1 MRGTK
6 VSFVHSGLR
15 RTGEA
20 MTDIHEKE
28 LADQIDR
35 EVASSD
41 GLMALVLCLSVAAGL
56 VVAGVAALFGAF

>member
-6 VSFVHSGLR
+6 VSVVHFALR
-15 RTGEA
+15 RTDEA

-56 VVAGVAALFGAF
+56 VVASVAALLGAF

>member
-1 MRGTK
+1 
-6 VSFVHSGLR
+6 
-15 RTGEA
+15 

-41 GLMALVLCLSVAAGL
+41 GLMALVLCLSVTAGL
-56 VVAGVAALFGAF
+56 LVAGVAALLGAL

>member
-1 MRGTK
+1 
-6 VSFVHSGLR
+6 
-15 RTGEA
+15 

-41 GLMALVLCLSVAAGL
+41 GLMALVLCLSVTAGL
-56 VVAGVAALFGAF
+56 LVAGVAALLGAF

>member
-1 MRGTK
+1 
-6 VSFVHSGLR
+6 
-15 RTGEA
+15 

-41 GLMALVLCLSVAAGL
+41 GLMALVLCLSVTAGL
-56 VVAGVAALFGAF
+56 VVAGVAALLGAL

>member
-1 MRGTK
+1 LFIL
-6 VSFVHSGLR
+6 VF
-15 RTGEA
+15 GERMNA

-56 VVAGVAALFGAF
+56 VVAGVAALVGAL